1 MAAAA
6 YYYPVEIISAEER
19 EMLKTLHNGAHNTAV
34 DQEQAVADQLNEQV
48 RVFKAKHPG
57 P

>member
-1 MAAAA
+1 
-6 YYYPVEIISAEER
+6 
-19 EMLKTLHNGAHNTAV
+19 MLKTLHNGAHNTAV